1 MNDEQQTPHIYAAI
15 FSLALLTFMGILN
28 ETAMNVT
35 YPELATSFHVS
46 LDVTQWITTGYLLM
60 VTIVMG
66 TTAYLLRQFPAKR
79 LHLLAVTMFIIGCV
93 IGAVS
98 INFPM
103 LLIGRVIQAIAT
115 GLSTPILFQ
124 LIFTEIPINQKGMM
138 TGVAGMIISFAP
150 AIGPTYGGVVAET
163 LSWRMIFW
171 ILLPFVL
178 ISLYLGQRYIQN
190 EPTGNEKPFSYAGLF
205 WLAIAICSAIYSFST
220 IGRFGFSVRFAL
232 FLLIA
237 LVALLIFLMVNRHGQ
252 SQLLDLAIFKIVP
265 IRLSTLTYFNCQFI
279 NIGISL
285 VIPVYAQY
293 ALGTSSMIAGLV
305 LLPGSLIGALI
316 APLGGRWADQR
327 GFAKPV
333 ITGATMMVIGT
344 ACFVITQAKLTPI
357 LIMAFFII
365 LRAGFNL
372 TFSTTISNASMIV
385 PTENASDVNSVFNM
399 VQQFAGSTGTSLLTA
414 IIALQQNH
422 GIGSIVARTF
432 SGGQIDFYILLF
444 LASLTLLIV
453 IVNFNYQNRLK
464 RLNDQ

>member
-1 MNDEQQTPHIYAAI
+1 MDNEKQTPHIYAAI

-35 YPELATSFHVS
+35 YPELAATFHVS
-46 LDVTQWITTGYLLM
+46 LDITQWITTGYLLM

-79 LHLLAVTMFIIGCV
+79 LHLVAVSMFIIGCV
-93 IGAVS
+93 IGATSV
-98 INFPM
+98 NFPM
-103 LLIGRVIQAIAT
+103 LLGGRIIQAIAT

-124 LIFTEIPINQKGMM
+124 LIFTEIPINKKGMM

-150 AIGPTYGGVVAET
+150 AIGPTYGGIVAET

-190 EPTGNEKPFSYAGLF
+190 VPAGNDKPFSYAGLL
-205 WLAIAICSAIYSFST
+205 WLAVAICSAIYSFAT
-220 IGRFGFSVRFAL
+220 IGKDGFSVHFVL
-232 FLLIA
+232 FLVIA
-237 LVALLIFLMVNRHGQ
+237 AIAFAIFLYVNRHGQ
-252 SQLLDLAIFKIVP
+252 SQLLDLSIFKMVP

-293 ALGTSSMIAGLV
+293 ALGTSSMVAGLI
-305 LLPGSLIGALI
+305 LLPGSFIGAFI

-327 GFAKPV
+327 GFSKPV
-333 ITGATMMVIGT
+333 ITGATLMVIGT
-344 ACFVITQAKLTPI
+344 ACFASAQSWLTP
-357 LIMAFFII
+357 LLATFFFII
-365 LRAGFNL
+365 LRIGFNL
-372 TFSTTISNASMIV
+372 AFSPTISNASMIV
-385 PTENASDVNSVFNM
+385 PGRNASDVNSIFNM

-422 GIGSIVARTF
+422 GLGSMVRRTF
-432 SGGQIDFYILLF
+432 RGGRVDFYL
-444 LASLTLLIV
+444 LLILALFTLITV
-453 IVNFNYQNRLK
+453 TLNFHLQK
-464 RLNDQ
+464 QIKKG